1 MMRETIMIRT
11 RPLKA
16 FLRPFVLSL
25 LTATAGL
32 LAAQPSPGMT
42 ALTPYTTCNF
52 SDGLQVVQV
61 DPLAPG
67 ITSREVETDSGSRQ
81 INLEAG
87 VRIMFAYPNTDFYA
101 NLKAELLPTANYAQ
115 LKQFL
120 LDNLQHLGHGNIMN
134 TSLYSPLNG
143 FEAHGLDRE
152 KLEGGVLGIYL
163 LFDDSTHVVTTI
175 YLLNQE
181 PQDRK
186 FQTLEEYRRLRD
198 QFLATYSACIRTN
211 QQSGQ

>member
-1 MMRETIMIRT
+1 MMRETNMIRT
-11 RPLKA
+11 RSSKA
-16 FLRPFVLSL
+16 FLRSFVLSL
-25 LTATAGL
+25 LAATAQL
-32 LAAQPSPGMT
+32 LVAQPSPGMAT
-42 ALTPYTTCNF
+42 LTPYTTCTF

-87 VRIMFAYPNTDFYA
+87 LRIKFAYPSTDFYA
-101 NLKAELLPTANYAQ
+101 NVKAELLPAANYAQ

-134 TSLYSPLNG
+134 TSLHSPLNG

-163 LFDDSTHVVTTI
+163 LFDDSAHVVTTI
-175 YLLNQE
+175 YMLNQE

-186 FQTLEEYRRLRD
+186 FQTIEEYRRLRD
-198 QFLATYSACIRTN
+198 QFLASYSACIRKN
-211 QQSGQ
+211 QQSR

>member
-1 MMRETIMIRT
+1 M
-11 RPLKA
+11 
-16 FLRPFVLSL
+16 
-25 LTATAGL
+25 
-32 LAAQPSPGMT
+32 
-42 ALTPYTTCNF
+42 
-52 SDGLQVVQV
+52 
-61 DPLAPG
+61 APG

-87 VRIMFAYPNTDFYA
+87 LRIKFAYPSTDFYA
-101 NLKAELLPTANYAQ
+101 NVKAELLPAANYAQ

-134 TSLYSPLNG
+134 TSLHSPLNG

-163 LFDDSTHVVTTI
+163 LFDDSAHVVTTI
-175 YLLNQE
+175 YMLNQE

-186 FQTLEEYRRLRD
+186 FQTIEEYRRLRD
-198 QFLATYSACIRTN
+198 QFLASYSACIRKN
-211 QQSGQ
+211 QQSR